1 VIRSAAMVEADV
13 YSDDDER
20 EAAPADN
27 DYCNEDGIKSPHMSR
42 AR

>member
-1 VIRSAAMVEADV
+1 MGEAGV
-13 YSDDDER
+13 CSDDDER
-20 EAAPADN
+20 RAAPADN